1 MENKK
6 VNFFAN
12 VLNKIKSK
20 FIGSKVEIADE
31 DQDKVLL
38 VNGLKVNYG
47 PIQAVKGINLK
58 IAEGQIVALLGAN
71 GAGKT
76 TTLRTISGVIKS
88 SGGQVV
94 FNGENITNRKAF
106 DIAKRGLT
114 QSPEGRLVFNGL
126 NVEDNLKAGAYGLK
140 TKIIEK
146 DGQKVKIS
154 ASQQLKDNFDRV
166 YRLFPILKERR
177 KQQAN
182 TLSGGEQQMLA
193 IGRAL
198 MASPK
203 LLLLDEPSLGL
214 APLIIKDIFNTLKEI
229 QKEGTTILIVEQ
241 NALATLKIADYA
253 YVLELGSI
261 SLEGPASE
269 LINDKRLVEAYLGG
283 KK

>member
-1 MENKK
+1 M
-6 VNFFAN
+6 A
-12 VLNKIKSK
+12 
-20 FIGSKVEIADE
+20 
-31 DQDKVLL
+31 LL
-38 VNGLKVNYG
+38 EVKNLQVTYG
-47 PIQAVKGINLK
+47 PIQGVKGINLK
-58 IAEGQIVALLGAN
+58 VEKGSIVALLGAN

-76 TTLRTISGVIKS
+76 STLRSISGIVKK
-88 SGGQVV
+88 SGGTVI
-94 FNGENITNRKAF
+94 FDGEDITKTKAYT
-106 DIAKRGLT
+106 IASKGLT
-114 QSPEGRLVFNGL
+114 QSPEGRLIFVGL
-126 NVEDNLKAGAYGLK
+126 NVEDNLKAGAYSLK

-146 DGQKVKIS
+146 DGKKVKIS
-154 ASQQLKDNFDRV
+154 ASTQIKENLERV

-241 NALATLKIADYA
+241 NALQTLKIADYG
-253 YVLELGSI
+253 YVLELGNI

-269 LINDKRLVEAYLGG
+269 LINDKRLIEAYLGG
-283 KK
+283 NK